1 MLLIFSLFNTVLPVL
16 LYRVPISLLRWI
28 NMMLSLTLMLVTT
41 KTFFELGDYTKLITY
56 TIFGNW
62 ELTMGYDSIGLAYIW
77 LTAAIFPIA
86 FLAI

>member
-28 NMMLSLTLMLVTT
+28 NMMSSITLMYVST
-41 KTFFELGDYTKLITY
+41 KMFFEFSEVNKVVTY

-62 ELTMGYDSIGLAYIW
+62 DLMLGYDSIGLAYIW
-77 LTAAIFPIA
+77 LTAMIFPVS